1 MSRSAL
7 LNRLAQA
14 RRDIAMGE
22 ENTARL
28 REIIARLESGGRDSS
43 TAKELLARF
52 EELQKLPIA
61 DRNRL
66 EKELAACGT
75 RPNHPRTPRLVR
87 AG

>member
-1 MSRSAL
+1 MKCSAL
-7 LNRLAQA
+7 RKRLAQA
-14 RRDIAMGE
+14 CRHIAMGE
-22 ENTARL
+22 ENIARL
-28 REIIARLESGGRDSS
+28 REIIAGLERGGHDSS

-66 EKELAACGT
+66 EKELAACGM
-75 RPNHPRTPRLVR
+75 RPNHLRTPRLVR